1 MIPRYGISVG
11 IGAAITFGLL
21 FVMQL
26 LIANDRGVVIK
37 ERSVRFVDL
46 VRVERPP
53 EIVTKRDMP
62 EKPPEPRQQPEMPKT
77 TSAGANHGGIAVSM
91 TAPRFEMA
99 VSTGFGGFVADG
111 EYLPIVKVTPVYPY
125 RAQERGIEGY
135 AIVEYT
141 VTELGTTT
149 DIRLVETS
157 HSVFERSCVEAA
169 AKFKYRPRVV
179 NGEAIAVPGVRN
191 RCTYELQ
198 NAR

>member
-1 MIPRYGISVG
+1 MVPRYGISVG
-11 IGAAITFGLL
+11 IGAAVTFGLL

-26 LIANDRGVVIK
+26 LIASD
-37 ERSVRFVDL
+37 RSVVVAERNPHFVDL
-46 VRVERPP
+46 VRVERP
-53 EIVTKRDMP
+53 EEVIVRNMTP
-62 EKPPEPRQQPEMPKT
+62 QKPMEPRERPEMPKP
-77 TSAGANHGGIAVSM
+77 TSADTARDVIAVTM
-91 TAPRFEMA
+91 TEPSFDTDDVM
-99 VSTGFGGFVADG
+99 TLGGFSSDG

-125 RAQERGIEGY
+125 RAQEQGIEGY

-157 HSVFERSCVEAA
+157 HSVFERSCLEAA

-191 RCTYELQ
+191 RCTYELD
-198 NAR
+198 R